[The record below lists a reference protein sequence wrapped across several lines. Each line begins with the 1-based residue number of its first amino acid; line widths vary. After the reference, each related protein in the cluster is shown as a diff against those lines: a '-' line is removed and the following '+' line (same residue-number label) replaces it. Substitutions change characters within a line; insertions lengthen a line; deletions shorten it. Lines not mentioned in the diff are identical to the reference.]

1 METPHLPVIS
11 ITFQQLAETIVA
23 RSARGT
29 MFLVVKDATE
39 TGKQV
44 QEFKPAA
51 FKKLKTNYTEENQK
65 YIEDVLDVNPFKLFV
80 IKMGTET
87 TIDEVW
93 SLVKKTYSS
102 GRIVLADGTK
112 EEYKE
117 FADLAKLQ
125 ESFHLLTYDLDG
137 TDCMYVENMKAQTVT
152 FADERGEQEGIKFL
166 PTLGAILCVCNIKRA
181 ATYYI
186 CDTLTHVEPAGVDD
200 DEINAEIA
208 KGNIVLID
216 DPYNGVNYVRIG
228 EGVNTMT
235 STKDEFH
242 TGDMKYIDIVEAMDA
257 IREDINQAFKSE
269 FCGIK
274 KNSTDNQAL
283 FVGDVNDYFNK
294 LEMEEYGQI
303 LEPTYDNKAEIDVEE
318 QRLAWMDEKSEAEDW
333 DDAKVKNM
341 PFHRNI
347 YLLGD
352 IKINGAMENM
362 KFKINMN

>member
-11 ITFQQLAETIVA
+11 VTFQQLAETIVE

-29 MFLVVKDATE
+29 MFLVVKDTTE
-39 TGKQV
+39 TGNQV
-44 QEFKPAA
+44 QELKTET
-51 FKKLKTNYTEENQK
+51 FKKLKENYTKNSQQ
-65 YIEDVLDVNPFKLFV
+65 YVEDVLNVNPFKLFV
-80 IKMGTET
+80 IKMGEAT

-93 SLVKKTYSS
+93 SLVRKTYSS

-117 FADLAKLQ
+117 LADLVKLQ
-125 ESFHLLTYDLDG
+125 EGFHTLTYDLEG
-137 TDCMYVENMKAQTVT
+137 TDCMYVENMKAQKVT
-152 FADERGEQEGIKFL
+152 FADDRGEQDGIKFL

-186 CDTLTHVEPAGVDD
+186 CDTLTYVEPAGADD
-200 DEINAEIA
+200 DEINAEIG
-208 KGNIVLID
+208 KGNIVLIND
-216 DPYNGVNYVRIG
+216 QYNGVNYVRIG
-228 EGVNTMT
+228 EGINTMT

-242 TGDMKYIDIVEAMDA
+242 TGDMKYIDIVESMDA
-257 IREDINQAFKSE
+257 IREDIRQVFKSD
-269 FCGIK
+269 FCGKK

-283 FVGDVNDYFNK
+283 FTGDVNDYFHK
-294 LEMEEYGQI
+294 LELEEYGQI
-303 LEPTYDNKAEIDVEE
+303 LEPTYDNVAEIDVEA
-318 QRLAWMDEKSEAEDW
+318 QRTAWMEEESEAIDW

-347 YLLGD
+347 YILGD